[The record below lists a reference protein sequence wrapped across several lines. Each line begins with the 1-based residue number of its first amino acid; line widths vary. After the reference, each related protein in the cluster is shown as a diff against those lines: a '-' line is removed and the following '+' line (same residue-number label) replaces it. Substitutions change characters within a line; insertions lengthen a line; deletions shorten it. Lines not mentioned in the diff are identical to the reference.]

1 MRKNLINRYCYFLWK
16 IFLVVYF
23 KLLVT
28 QESVFSAIW
37 RISQP
42 LNGFLHGVGH
52 SGFHHGLPHL
62 GVGVRDGVVPHG
74 DLRTVVIAHRV
85 VQGQVLPESSGQTRR
100 TLSSGQYDRTLRS
113 TGNWSLV
120 QLIEFCCYIIDVFN
134 RSLGE
139 QFKLGRLT
147 WISFRGLSVR
157 WKFHP
162 LPSDSFNSGTK
173 SFTMNEMEVYNFWII
188 IPYIF
193 NSRSHLK
200 S

>member
-1 MRKNLINRYCYFLWK
+1 MD
-16 IFLVVYF
+16 VYF

-42 LNGFLHGVGH
+42 LNGLLHGVGH

-100 TLSSGQYDRTLRS
+100 TLSAGQFDSAVY
-113 TGNWSLV
+113 G
-120 QLIEFCCYIIDVFN
+120 QLMVCTADQILLLHY
-134 RSLGE
+134 
-139 QFKLGRLT
+139 
-147 WISFRGLSVR
+147 
-157 WKFHP
+157 
-162 LPSDSFNSGTK
+162 
-173 SFTMNEMEVYNFWII
+173 
-188 IPYIF
+188 
-193 NSRSHLK
+193 
-200 S
+200 